1 MGYCLEQFF
10 SLAKKF
16 KSWILSLSMKI
27 CIQSV
32 LFFLVVSVFPIQ
44 SAERDFQ
51 IIDLV
56 VGKGE
61 EAFSGSYV
69 TVHYVGKLTN
79 GTKFDS
85 SRDRNRPF
93 EFNLGAGEVVKG
105 WDKGVKGMRVGGKR
119 KLIIPPELGYGS
131 KTVGNIP
138 ANSTLIFEV
147 ELLKIY

>member
-1 MGYCLEQFF
+1 M
-10 SLAKKF
+10 KF
-16 KSWILSLSMKI
+16 LLPIFLFLFIL
-27 CIQSV
+27 
-32 LFFLVVSVFPIQ
+32 VSVPVTP
-44 SAERDFQ
+44 AEKDFQ
-51 IIDLV
+51 IIDIV
-56 VGKGE
+56 VGKGD

-69 TVHYVGKLTN
+69 TVHYVGKLKN

-105 WDKGVKGMRVGGKR
+105 WDKGIKGMRVGGKR

-131 KTVGNIP
+131 KKVGNIP
-138 ANSTLIFEV
+138 PDSTLIFEV

>member
-1 MGYCLEQFF
+1 MKIIFRIVLF
-10 SLAKKF
+10 SL
-16 KSWILSLSMKI
+16 L
-27 CIQSV
+27 V
-32 LFFLVVSVFPIQ
+32 LVYPIQ
-44 SAERDFQ
+44 SAEKDFQ

-105 WDKGVKGMRVGGKR
+105 WDKGIKGMRVGGKR

-131 KTVGNIP
+131 KRVGNIP
-138 ANSTLIFEV
+138 PDSTLIFEV

>member
-1 MGYCLEQFF
+1 MKIIFRIVLF
-10 SLAKKF
+10 SLF
-16 KSWILSLSMKI
+16 IL
-27 CIQSV
+27 
-32 LFFLVVSVFPIQ
+32 VFPVQ
-44 SAERDFQ
+44 SAEKDFQ

-105 WDKGVKGMRVGGKR
+105 WDKGIKGMRVGGKR
-119 KLIIPPELGYGS
+119 KLIIPPELGYGN
-131 KTVGNIP
+131 KKVGNIP
-138 ANSTLIFEV
+138 PDSTLIFEV
-147 ELLKIY
+147 ELIKIY

>member
-1 MGYCLEQFF
+1 
-10 SLAKKF
+10 
-16 KSWILSLSMKI
+16 MKT
-27 CIQSV
+27 CIRTV
-32 LFFLVVSVFPIQ
+32 LFFLFVLVLPIQ
-44 SAERDFQ
+44 SAEKDFQ

-69 TVHYVGKLTN
+69 TVHYVGRLTN

-131 KTVGNIP
+131 KKVGNIP
-138 ANSTLIFEV
+138 PDSTLIFEV

>member
-1 MGYCLEQFF
+1 M
-10 SLAKKF
+10 KF
-16 KSWILSLSMKI
+16 LLSI
-27 CIQSV
+27 V
-32 LFFLVVSVFPIQ
+32 LFLFILVTVPVTP
-44 SAERDFQ
+44 AEKDFQ
-51 IIDLV
+51 IIDIV

-69 TVHYVGKLTN
+69 TVHYVGKLKN

-105 WDKGVKGMRVGGKR
+105 WDKGIKGMRVGGKR

-131 KTVGNIP
+131 KKVGNIP
-138 ANSTLIFEV
+138 ADSTLIFEV

>member
-1 MGYCLEQFF
+1 
-10 SLAKKF
+10 
-16 KSWILSLSMKI
+16 MKTL
-27 CIQSV
+27 IQSA
-32 LFFLVVSVFPIQ
+32 LFFLFVLVSPVL
-44 SAERDFQ
+44 SAEKDFQ

-105 WDKGVKGMRVGGKR
+105 WDKGIKGMRVGGKR

-131 KTVGNIP
+131 KTVGSIP
-138 ANSTLIFEV
+138 ANSTLVFEV

>member
-1 MGYCLEQFF
+1 M
-10 SLAKKF
+10 
-16 KSWILSLSMKI
+16 LSNSMKANLSRI
-27 CIQSV
+27 
-32 LFFLVVSVFPIQ
+32 LFVFCLISFPLV
-44 SAERDFQ
+44 SAEKDFQ

-56 VGKGE
+56 VGKGD

-69 TVHYVGKLTN
+69 TVHYVGKLKN

-131 KTVGNIP
+131 KQVGNIP
-138 ANSTLIFEV
+138 PNSTLIFEV

>member
-1 MGYCLEQFF
+1 MKPF
-10 SLAKKF
+10 
-16 KSWILSLSMKI
+16 LSLLISI
-27 CIQSV
+27 LFLLV
-32 LFFLVVSVFPIQ
+32 LPIA
-44 SAERDFQ
+44 SAEKDFQ
-51 IIDLV
+51 IIDIV
-56 VGKGE
+56 IGKGD

-69 TVHYVGKLTN
+69 TVHYVGKLQN

-105 WDKGVKGMRVGGKR
+105 WDKGIKGMRVGGKR

-131 KTVGNIP
+131 KRVGNIP
-138 ANSTLIFEV
+138 PDSTLIFEV

>member
-1 MGYCLEQFF
+1 
-10 SLAKKF
+10 
-16 KSWILSLSMKI
+16 MKI
-27 CIQSV
+27 RIQSV
-32 LFFLVVSVFPIQ
+32 LFFLLVLVFPIQ
-44 SAERDFQ
+44 PAEKDFQ

-56 VGKGE
+56 IGKGE

-131 KTVGNIP
+131 KKVGNIP
-138 ANSTLIFEV
+138 ADSTLIFEV

>member
-1 MGYCLEQFF
+1 MLIGIF
-10 SLAKKF
+10 
-16 KSWILSLSMKI
+16 
-27 CIQSV
+27 
-32 LFFLVVSVFPIQ
+32 LFVTLPLVSD
-44 SAERDFQ
+44 EKEFQ

-56 VGKGE
+56 VGKGD

-69 TVHYVGKLTN
+69 TVHYVGKLKN

-105 WDKGVKGMRVGGKR
+105 WDKGIKGMRVGGKR

-131 KTVGNIP
+131 KRVGNIP
-138 ANSTLIFEV
+138 PDSTLIFEV

>member
-1 MGYCLEQFF
+1 
-10 SLAKKF
+10 
-16 KSWILSLSMKI
+16 MKI
-27 CIQSV
+27 CIQVV
-32 LFFLVVSVFPIQ
+32 LFSLLVFVFPIQ
-44 SAERDFQ
+44 SAEKDFQ

-131 KTVGNIP
+131 KRVGNIP
-138 ANSTLIFEV
+138 PDSTLIFEV

>member
-1 MGYCLEQFF
+1 
-10 SLAKKF
+10 
-16 KSWILSLSMKI
+16 MKT
-27 CIQSV
+27 CIRTV
-32 LFFLVVSVFPIQ
+32 LFFLLTLVPPIQ
-44 SAERDFQ
+44 SAEKDFQ

-69 TVHYVGKLTN
+69 TVHYVGRLTN

-131 KTVGNIP
+131 KKVGNIP
-138 ANSTLIFEV
+138 PDSTLIFEV

>member
-1 MGYCLEQFF
+1 M
-10 SLAKKF
+10 
-16 KSWILSLSMKI
+16 KSSISIVLSFLLFLSLPLS
-27 CIQSV
+27 
-32 LFFLVVSVFPIQ
+32 P
-44 SAERDFQ
+44 AEKDFQ

-69 TVHYVGKLTN
+69 TVHYVGKLKN

-105 WDKGVKGMRVGGKR
+105 WDKGIKGMRVGGKR

-131 KTVGNIP
+131 KKVGNIP
-138 ANSTLIFEV
+138 PDSTLIFEV

>member
-1 MGYCLEQFF
+1 MKPF
-10 SLAKKF
+10 
-16 KSWILSLSMKI
+16 LSLLISIMFLL
-27 CIQSV
+27 V
-32 LFFLVVSVFPIQ
+32 LPIT
-44 SAERDFQ
+44 SAEKDFQ

-56 VGKGE
+56 IGKGD

-69 TVHYVGKLTN
+69 TVHYVGKLQN

-105 WDKGVKGMRVGGKR
+105 WDKGIKGMRVGGKR

-131 KTVGNIP
+131 KRVGNIP
-138 ANSTLIFEV
+138 PDSTLIFEV

>member
-1 MGYCLEQFF
+1 MKSFF
-10 SLAKKF
+10 Q
-16 KSWILSLSMKI
+16 ILI
-27 CIQSV
+27 GIF
-32 LFFLVVSVFPIQ
+32 LFVTLPLVSD
-44 SAERDFQ
+44 EKEFQ

-56 VGKGE
+56 VGKGD

-69 TVHYVGKLTN
+69 TVHYVGKLKN

-105 WDKGVKGMRVGGKR
+105 WDKGIKGMRVGGKR

-131 KTVGNIP
+131 KRVGNIP
-138 ANSTLIFEV
+138 PDSTLIFEV

>member
-1 MGYCLEQFF
+1 
-10 SLAKKF
+10 
-16 KSWILSLSMKI
+16 MKTNI
-27 CIQSV
+27 RTF
-32 LFFLVVSVFPIQ
+32 LFFLLVLVLPIQ
-44 SAERDFQ
+44 SAEKDFQ

-69 TVHYVGKLTN
+69 TVHYVGRLTN

-131 KTVGNIP
+131 KKVGNIP
-138 ANSTLIFEV
+138 PDSTLIFEV

>member
-1 MGYCLEQFF
+1 MKANLSRILFVFCLISFP
-10 SLAKKF
+10 
-16 KSWILSLSMKI
+16 
-27 CIQSV
+27 
-32 LFFLVVSVFPIQ
+32 LV
-44 SAERDFQ
+44 SAEKDFQ

-56 VGKGE
+56 VGKGD

-69 TVHYVGKLTN
+69 TVHYVGKLKN

-131 KTVGNIP
+131 KQVGNIP
-138 ANSTLIFEV
+138 PNSTLIFEV

>member
-1 MGYCLEQFF
+1 
-10 SLAKKF
+10 
-16 KSWILSLSMKI
+16 MKI
-27 CIQSV
+27 RIQSV
-32 LFFLVVSVFPIQ
+32 LFFLLVLVFPIQ
-44 SAERDFQ
+44 SAEKDFQ

-56 VGKGE
+56 IGKGE

-131 KTVGNIP
+131 KKVGNIP
-138 ANSTLIFEV
+138 ADSTLIFEV

>member
-1 MGYCLEQFF
+1 M
-10 SLAKKF
+10 
-16 KSWILSLSMKI
+16 LSLNMKFI
-27 CIQSV
+27 SRIL
-32 LFFLVVSVFPIQ
+32 LFSFLVLVFPIQ
-44 SAERDFQ
+44 SAEKDFQ

-105 WDKGVKGMRVGGKR
+105 WDKGIKGMRVGGKR

-131 KTVGNIP
+131 KKVGNIP
-138 ANSTLIFEV
+138 PDSTLIFEV

>member
-1 MGYCLEQFF
+1 MKPFL
-10 SLAKKF
+10 S
-16 KSWILSLSMKI
+16 ILISILFLL
-27 CIQSV
+27 V
-32 LFFLVVSVFPIQ
+32 LPIT
-44 SAERDFQ
+44 SAEKDFQ

-56 VGKGE
+56 IGKGE

-69 TVHYVGKLTN
+69 TVHYVGKLQN

-105 WDKGVKGMRVGGKR
+105 WDKGIKGMRVGGKR

-131 KTVGNIP
+131 KRVGNIP
-138 ANSTLIFEV
+138 PDSTLIFEV

>member
-1 MGYCLEQFF
+1 MKFISRILLF
-10 SLAKKF
+10 S
-16 KSWILSLSMKI
+16 
-27 CIQSV
+27 
-32 LFFLVVSVFPIQ
+32 FLVLVFPIQ
-44 SAERDFQ
+44 SAEKDFQ

-105 WDKGVKGMRVGGKR
+105 WDKGIKGMRVGGKR

-131 KTVGNIP
+131 KKVGNIP
-138 ANSTLIFEV
+138 PDSTLIFEV

>member
-1 MGYCLEQFF
+1 
-10 SLAKKF
+10 
-16 KSWILSLSMKI
+16 MKI
-27 CIQSV
+27 CIRTV
-32 LFFLVVSVFPIQ
+32 LFFLFVLVLPIQ
-44 SAERDFQ
+44 SAEKDFQ

-105 WDKGVKGMRVGGKR
+105 WDKGIKGMRVGGKR

-131 KTVGNIP
+131 KKVGNIP
-138 ANSTLIFEV
+138 PDSTLIFEV

>member
-1 MGYCLEQFF
+1 MKPFL
-10 SLAKKF
+10 S
-16 KSWILSLSMKI
+16 ILISILFLL
-27 CIQSV
+27 V
-32 LFFLVVSVFPIQ
+32 LPIA
-44 SAERDFQ
+44 SAEKDFQ

-56 VGKGE
+56 IGKGD

-69 TVHYVGKLTN
+69 TVHYVGKLQN

-105 WDKGVKGMRVGGKR
+105 WDKGIKGMRVGGKR

-131 KTVGNIP
+131 KRVGNIP
-138 ANSTLIFEV
+138 PDSTLIFEV

>member
-1 MGYCLEQFF
+1 
-10 SLAKKF
+10 
-16 KSWILSLSMKI
+16 MKPFL
-27 CIQSV
+27 SV
-32 LFFLVVSVFPIQ
+32 LISFLFLLGLPLTP
-44 SAERDFQ
+44 AEKDFQ

-56 VGKGE
+56 IGKGE

-69 TVHYVGKLTN
+69 TVHYVGKLQN

-105 WDKGVKGMRVGGKR
+105 WDKGIKGMRVGGKR

-131 KTVGNIP
+131 KRVGNIP
-138 ANSTLIFEV
+138 PDSTLIFEV

>member
-1 MGYCLEQFF
+1 M
-10 SLAKKF
+10 
-16 KSWILSLSMKI
+16 KSWIPLSLS
-27 CIQSV
+27 
-32 LFFLVVSVFPIQ
+32 FLMFLSLPL
-44 SAERDFQ
+44 SPAEKDFQ

-56 VGKGE
+56 VGKGD

-69 TVHYVGKLTN
+69 TVHYVGKLKN

-105 WDKGVKGMRVGGKR
+105 WDKGIKGMRVGGKR

-131 KTVGNIP
+131 KKVGNIP
-138 ANSTLIFEV
+138 PDSTLIFEV

>member
-1 MGYCLEQFF
+1 M
-10 SLAKKF
+10 KF
-16 KSWILSLSMKI
+16 LLPIFLFLFIL
-27 CIQSV
+27 
-32 LFFLVVSVFPIQ
+32 VSFPVTP
-44 SAERDFQ
+44 AEKDFQ
-51 IIDLV
+51 IIDIV
-56 VGKGE
+56 VGKGD

-69 TVHYVGKLTN
+69 TVHYVGKLKN

-105 WDKGVKGMRVGGKR
+105 WDKGIKGMRVGGKR

-131 KTVGNIP
+131 KKVGNIP
-138 ANSTLIFEV
+138 PDSTLIFEV

>member
-1 MGYCLEQFF
+1 
-10 SLAKKF
+10 
-16 KSWILSLSMKI
+16 MKT
-27 CIQSV
+27 CIRTV
-32 LFFLVVSVFPIQ
+32 LFFLLTLVLPIQ
-44 SAERDFQ
+44 SAEKDFQ

-69 TVHYVGKLTN
+69 TVHYVGRLTN

-131 KTVGNIP
+131 KKVGNIP
-138 ANSTLIFEV
+138 PDSTLIFEV

>member
-1 MGYCLEQFF
+1 
-10 SLAKKF
+10 
-16 KSWILSLSMKI
+16 MKTNI
-27 CIQSV
+27 RTV
-32 LFFLVVSVFPIQ
+32 LFFLFVLVLPIQ
-44 SAERDFQ
+44 SAEKDFQ

-69 TVHYVGKLTN
+69 TVHYVGRLTN

-131 KTVGNIP
+131 KKVGNIP
-138 ANSTLIFEV
+138 PDSTLIFEV

>member
-1 MGYCLEQFF
+1 MKSFR
-10 SLAKKF
+10 SLTVF
-16 KSWILSLSMKI
+16 LF
-27 CIQSV
+27 V
-32 LFFLVVSVFPIQ
+32 LLTVPIVP
-44 SAERDFQ
+44 AEKDFQ

-56 VGKGE
+56 VGKGD

-69 TVHYVGKLTN
+69 TVHYVGRLTN

-131 KTVGNIP
+131 KQVGNIP
-138 ANSTLIFEV
+138 PNSTLIFEV

>member
-1 MGYCLEQFF
+1 MKPF
-10 SLAKKF
+10 
-16 KSWILSLSMKI
+16 LSLLISIMFLL
-27 CIQSV
+27 V
-32 LFFLVVSVFPIQ
+32 LPIA
-44 SAERDFQ
+44 SAEKDFQ

-56 VGKGE
+56 IGKGD

-69 TVHYVGKLTN
+69 TVHYVGKLQN

-105 WDKGVKGMRVGGKR
+105 WDKGIKGMRVGGKR

-131 KTVGNIP
+131 KRVGNIP
-138 ANSTLIFEV
+138 PDSTLIFEV